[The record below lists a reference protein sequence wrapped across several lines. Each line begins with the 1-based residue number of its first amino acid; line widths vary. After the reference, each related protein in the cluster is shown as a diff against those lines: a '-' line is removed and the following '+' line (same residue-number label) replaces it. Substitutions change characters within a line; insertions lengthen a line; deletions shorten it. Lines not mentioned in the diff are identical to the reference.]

1 MSQGEII
8 RTFFWGGGGPYIKD
22 YNVLG
27 SILGYLNFG
36 KLAYAG

>member
-8 RTFFWGGGGPYIKD
+8 RTFLGGPYIKD

-36 KLAYAG
+36 KLPYAG